1 MRLRRN
7 PGDRME
13 SRAVTGESNGSEGQ
27 KIMEPGMDYSKRIGI
42 IGIEL
47 LTKAALC
54 AATVGAIAGM
64 AAALFFRS

>member
-1 MRLRRN
+1 MKKTPRI
-7 PGDRME
+7 
-13 SRAVTGESNGSEGQ
+13 SETEWEVMKVIWAQ
-27 KIMEPGMDYSKRIGI
+27 APCAADQI
-42 IGIEL
+42 IEL

>member
-1 MRLRRN
+1 MG
-7 PGDRME
+7 PE
-13 SRAVTGESNGSEGQ
+13 
-27 KIMEPGMDYSKRIGI
+27 MDYNRRIGI

>member
-1 MRLRRN
+1 MANKLPSTYQQENLIAFVNRN
-7 PGDRME
+7 R
-13 SRAVTGESNGSEGQ
+13 GEQ
-27 KIMEPGMDYSKRIGI
+27 IMEPGIDYNKRIGI

>member
-1 MRLRRN
+1 MN
-7 PGDRME
+7 
-13 SRAVTGESNGSEGQ
+13 SRAAIDASNGSEGQ
-27 KIMEPGMDYSKRIGI
+27 EIMEHGMDYNKRIGL

>member
-1 MRLRRN
+1 MN
-7 PGDRME
+7 
-13 SRAVTGESNGSEGQ
+13 SRAVIGESNGSEGQ
-27 KIMEPGMDYSKRIGI
+27 KIMEPGMDYNKRIGI